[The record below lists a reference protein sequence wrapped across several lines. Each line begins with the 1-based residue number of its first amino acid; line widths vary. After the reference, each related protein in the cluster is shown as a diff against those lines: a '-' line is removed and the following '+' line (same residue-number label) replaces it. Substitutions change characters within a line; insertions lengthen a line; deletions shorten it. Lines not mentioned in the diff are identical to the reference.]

1 MLFVIGDACIVAFVV
16 CCLKEHLN
24 TSFDSE
30 LSYNVDFSVH
40 NLAAT
45 LSNKKS
51 YVLYF
56 NLRMINIRITRNSSF
71 SY

>member
-16 CCLKEHLN
+16 CCLKEHLD
-24 TSFDSE
+24 TSFHLE

-45 LSNKKS
+45 LSNKKT
-51 YVLYF
+51 YVLHSYF
-56 NLRMINIRITRNSSF
+56 NLRMINI
-71 SY
+71 